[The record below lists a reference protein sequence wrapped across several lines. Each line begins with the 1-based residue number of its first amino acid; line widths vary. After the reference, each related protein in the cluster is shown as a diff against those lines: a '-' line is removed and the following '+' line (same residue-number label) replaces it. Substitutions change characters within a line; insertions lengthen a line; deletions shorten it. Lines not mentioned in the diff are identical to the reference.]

1 MRQLASVVTVDKVWN
16 LEGKDRVQGCSFK
29 ENSYEALVDKS
40 IKENDLVVFIQ
51 EGSILPLGP
60 TWKFLE
66 KRCLREDLQGYLI
79 KPQKFAQIKSWG
91 LVVTTDFL
99 NLKDV
104 KPNQDLTDFLKIRK
118 YETEEEASPKKSNLH
133 PFVKFCLSHKLTRW
147 IGKLLT
153 FRKKTSSNFPT
164 HIISKSDETTVQNMS
179 GVLEKFKEWPVY
191 VTAKM
196 EGQSVTYLHE
206 KRFGRPSKFYACS
219 RNIAYKK
226 PNSQPLWEVAKKLD
240 LDRKLKELYDKTG
253 LMIVLQGELCGP
265 NIQNNIYN
273 FDDYKFFVYT
283 MKDQVTET
291 QLNFVDFMKI
301 AEELNLET
309 VPVLDKWESMSD
321 LFPSVKKAE
330 EYAEGKY
337 WRKDNLNYSPKQ
349 NQKLWKHYFQHE
361 GVVVR
366 TIPYDKSKKLG
377 TSFKIKNLEYQEK
390 GLGTI
395 HQLAGVKN
403 GK

>member
-51 EGSILPLGP
+51 EGSILPLCP

-147 IGKLLT
+147 LGNLL
-153 FRKKTSSNFPT
+153 KCSKTSTAFPT

-179 GVLEKFKEWPVY
+179 GVLERFAEWPVY

-206 KRFGRPSKFYACS
+206 KRFGRPFRFYACS
-219 RNIAYKK
+219 RNVAYKK

-240 LDRKLKELYDKTG
+240 LDRKLKEIYDLTG
-253 LMIVLQGELCGP
+253 LMVVLQGELCGP

-283 MKDQVTET
+283 MKDQVSGI
-291 QLNFVDFMKI
+291 QLNFDEFMNI
-301 AEELNLET
+301 ASELKLET
-309 VPVLDKWESMSD
+309 VPVLDKREQMSD
-321 LFPSVKKAE
+321 LFPNVKKAE
-330 EYAEGKY
+330 EYAECKY
-337 WRKDNLNYSPKQ
+337 WKKGNLNCYPMQ

-366 TIPYDKSKKLG
+366 TIPYDKSKNLG
-377 TSFKIKNLEYQEK
+377 ASFKIKNLEYQEK
-390 GLGTI
+390 GLGEI
-395 HQLAGVKN
+395 HNLAGEKS

>member
-51 EGSILPLGP
+51 EGSILPLCP

-147 IGKLLT
+147 MGNFLKGSKAST
-153 FRKKTSSNFPT
+153 AFPT
-164 HIISKSDETTVQNMS
+164 HVISKSDETTVQNMS
-179 GVLEKFKEWPVY
+179 GVLERFAEWPVY

-206 KRFGRPSKFYACS
+206 KCFGKPSRFYVCS
-219 RNIAYKK
+219 RNISYKK
-226 PNSQPLWEVAKKLD
+226 PNNQPLWEVAKKLD
-240 LDRKLKELYDKTG
+240 LDKKLKDLYKKTG
-253 LMIVLQGELCGP
+253 LMLVLQGELCGP
-265 NIQNNIYN
+265 NIQSNIYN
-273 FDDYKFFVYT
+273 FDEHKFFVYT
-283 MKDQVTET
+283 IKDQVSDT
-291 QLNFVDFMKI
+291 QLPYVDFIKY
-301 AEELNLET
+301 AKELGLET
-309 VPVLDKWESMSD
+309 VPVIDSWKSVKE
-321 LFPSVKKAE
+321 LFPDVKTAE
-330 EYAEGKY
+330 EYAENKF
-337 WRKDNLNYSPKQ
+337 WTKTCLNYSPKQ
-349 NQKLWKHYFQHE
+349 NQKKWKHYFQHE

-366 TIPYDKSKKLG
+366 TIPYDKSKNLG

-395 HQLAGVKN
+395 HQLAGVEY